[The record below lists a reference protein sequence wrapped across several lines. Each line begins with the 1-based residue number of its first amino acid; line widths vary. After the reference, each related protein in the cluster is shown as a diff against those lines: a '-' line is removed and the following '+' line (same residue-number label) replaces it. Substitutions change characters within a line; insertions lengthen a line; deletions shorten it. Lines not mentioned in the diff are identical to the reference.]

1 MGAQAPTHSPTTMA
15 NIHQRAYH
23 WLKATGINPNRGLT
37 RLAHMPESQKR
48 RLVPIVLVDVE
59 TGEIIERPI

>member
-1 MGAQAPTHSPTTMA
+1 MA
-15 NIHQRAYH
+15 YIHERAYH

-37 RLAHMPESQKR
+37 RLATAAPSR
-48 RLVPIVLVDVE
+48 RPRLVPLTFVDTE